1 MHKLSL
7 GLLLSLSLF
16 SQTKAQQLPAY
27 AFKNVT
33 IHTHDGKSIEK
44 ASIVW
49 RNGSITDYGTKVSI
63 PFDAKVT
70 DGGDSLHIYPG
81 FIDGFSE
88 MAAPDEKP
96 NTDRVEKPGEPP
108 YDRSGIQ
115 PERIPS
121 ASADFSKKDV
131 KDAQKEGFTSALI
144 GLKGLML
151 PGQLDFFHLGGKDAQ
166 SNLLVSS
173 LGQKGA
179 FKNTRNVYPSTLM
192 GTMYLFRQLWENASA
207 LQIKQQSYESNPTK
221 NDNPGRDLT
230 LEALYP
236 VINKKQP
243 LYFQA
248 DDKESIERILKLK
261 KELGFDLVLVSA
273 KEAFRYTDLLKK
285 EKVPVLVSFDFPG
298 KPDWKVKEEKAE
310 KAAKEAKKDST
321 NAKTDS
327 TIAKKVEK
335 EVPADI
341 IAFRAKQMSA
351 YNDFVKN
358 TKTLLD
364 AGLNPGFSSIG
375 LKWAD
380 FSKNIESMIE
390 AGMTENELVSV
401 LTENTAKVLGLSNQT
416 GKIENGYLADFAVF
430 TKPFT
435 AKKAKLLQR
444 VVKGEVYELN

>member
-16 SQTKAQQLPAY
+16 SQTKAQQLPAH

-33 IHTHDGKSIEK
+33 IHTHDGKLIEK

-49 RNGSITDYGTKVSI
+49 RNGTITDFGTAITI

-70 DGGDSLHIYPG
+70 DGGDTLHVYPG

-88 MAAPDEKP
+88 IAAPDEKP
-96 NTDRVEKPGEPP
+96 NTDRVDKPGEPP
-108 YDRSGIQ
+108 YHRSGIQ
-115 PERIPS
+115 PERIP
-121 ASADFSKKDV
+121 ANSADFSKKEV

-166 SNLLVSS
+166 SNLLVSD

-179 FKNTRNVYPSTLM
+179 FENTRNVYPSTLM
-192 GTMYLFRQLWENASA
+192 GTMYLFRQLWENASV
-207 LQIKQQSYESNPTK
+207 LQIKQQNYASNPTK
-221 NDNPGRDLT
+221 YDNPGRDLT

-248 DDKESIERILKLK
+248 DDKENVERVLKLK

-285 EKVPVLVSFDFPG
+285 EKIPVLVSIDFPE
-298 KPDWKVKEEKAE
+298 KPDWKVKEE

-321 NAKTDS
+321 KSVT
-327 TIAKKVEK
+327 VEK
-335 EVPADI
+335 EVPADVA
-341 IAFRAKQMSA
+341 AFRTKQLSA
-351 YNDFVKN
+351 YMDFVKN
-358 TKTLLD
+358 TKTLID
-364 AGLNPGFSSIG
+364 SGLNPGFSSIG

-380 FSKNIESMIE
+380 FSKNVESLKEIGMSE
-390 AGMTENELVSV
+390 ADLVKV
-401 LTENTAKVLGLSNQT
+401 LTTNTATVLGLSNQT
-416 GKIENGYLADFAVF
+416 GKIEKGYLADFAVF

-435 AKKAKLLQR
+435 EKKAKLMQR
-444 VVKGEVYELN
+444 VVKGERYELN

>member
-7 GLLLSLSLF
+7 GLFLSLSLF
-16 SQTKAQQLPAY
+16 SQTKAQQLPAH

-33 IHTHDGKSIEK
+33 IHTHDGKTIEK
-44 ASIVW
+44 ASLVW
-49 RNGSITDYGTKVSI
+49 RNGSITDYGTSISI

-88 MAAPDEKP
+88 IATPDEKP
-96 NTDRVEKPGEPP
+96 NTQNVEKPGEPP

-115 PERIPS
+115 PERIPF

-151 PGQLDFFHLGGKDAQ
+151 PGQLDFFHLGRKDAQ
-166 SNLLVSS
+166 ANLLSSS
-173 LGQKGA
+173 LGQKAA

-192 GTMYLFRQLWENASA
+192 GTMYLFRQLWENASV
-207 LQIKQQSYESNPTK
+207 LQIKQQNYLSNPTK
-221 NDNPGRDLT
+221 YDNPGRDLT

-243 LYFQA
+243 LYFEA

-285 EKVPVLVSFDFPG
+285 EKVPVLVSFDLPE
-298 KPDWKVKEEKAE
+298 KPEWKEKEE

-321 NAKTDS
+321 KAK
-327 TIAKKVEK
+327 AVKEVEK
-335 EVPADI
+335 EVPTDI
-341 IAFRAKQMSA
+341 AAFRAKQMNA

-358 TKTLLD
+358 TKTLID

-380 FSKNIESMIE
+380 FSKNIESMKESGIS
-390 AGMTENELVSV
+390 ENELVSV
-401 LTENTAKVLGLSNQT
+401 LTANTAKVLGLSNQT
-416 GKIENGYLADFAVF
+416 GKIEKGYLADFAVF

-435 AKKAKLLQR
+435 EKKAKLLQR
-444 VVKGEVYELN
+444 VVKGERYKLN